1 MNKYMVVKVLNDQS
15 ICIPSTEVYANV
27 ELRSNSADF
36 PEEIEAL
43 KLSAK
48 NFNLD
53 FDRYINNARISTI
66 VEGTD
71 INDAVI
77 IADTRF
83 EEILDLKFRDAIL
96 SNITLSDIGFIK
108 NLETFELQDIKNNI
122 PSSSMTFFIKED
134 EIQKYSVINFIL
146 LQNSDLSKR
155 YIRSLHWLRRSRY
168 ENDLQLRILFNWFAV
183 EALLK
188 ENEDDNVSGSILWFL
203 GFPNNKSRQ
212 LISDR
217 LLREL
222 QAIPNYNILKKKLLD
237 IIDEIRIFRNDS
249 VHGGFRKMDF
259 SNKHLAIYDQ
269 VMTLGIS
276 RCISA
281 VEVAIINTIST
292 VTEFKEY
299 APYIFEY
306 NSNLV
311 NDVRGN
317 IVFTLSKLIQDP

>member
-122 PSSSMTFFIKED
+122 PSSSMTFF
-134 EIQKYSVINFIL
+134 
-146 LQNSDLSKR
+146 
-155 YIRSLHWLRRSRY
+155 
-168 ENDLQLRILFNWFAV
+168 
-183 EALLK
+183 
-188 ENEDDNVSGSILWFL
+188 
-203 GFPNNKSRQ
+203 
-212 LISDR
+212 
-217 LLREL
+217 
-222 QAIPNYNILKKKLLD
+222 
-237 IIDEIRIFRNDS
+237 
-249 VHGGFRKMDF
+249 
-259 SNKHLAIYDQ
+259 
-269 VMTLGIS
+269 
-276 RCISA
+276 
-281 VEVAIINTIST
+281 
-292 VTEFKEY
+292 
-299 APYIFEY
+299 
-306 NSNLV
+306 
-311 NDVRGN
+311 
-317 IVFTLSKLIQDP
+317 